1 MSKKINEISDYV
13 GVFCLGALTLSLFVL
28 SIMFIIKSFINI
40 YRRLKGVKIDRMTPC
55 TTCRRSISNTAIICP
70 YCGEHYGK
78 MNGLGDSIFICF
90 LFGVGLFVLGIAS
103 LTESVEWFERT
114 YMN

>member
-1 MSKKINEISDYV
+1 MSEKLNEISDYF
-13 GVFCLGALTLSLFVL
+13 GVFCLGALTLFIFVL
-28 SIMFIIKSFINI
+28 SLMFIIKSFINI
-40 YRRLKGVKIDRMTPC
+40 YRKLKGINSPAMTPC
-55 TTCRRSISNTAIICP
+55 KTCRRSISNTAIICP

-78 MNGLGDSIFICF
+78 MNELGDSIFICF
-90 LFGVGLFVLGIAS
+90 LFGLGLFILGIAS